1 MMDESTET
9 DGFTA
14 PPEAPVF
21 TPTLAEFADPLAYI
35 AKIKPTLDK
44 TGICKI
50 RPPAVSLYNELL
62 YVLNNKLK
70 LTINPGY
77 YWLS

>member
-62 YVLNNKLK
+62 YVLNNKL
-70 LTINPGY
+70 TINPGY